1 MCLGYH
7 NAVSFE
13 PSRVS
18 MASTNAD
25 INLSNGHVTKTA
37 CDAAATGQ
45 YGVDYMD
52 AITLDQVMLSKHPE
66 ITHVN
71 AIKVDVETF
80 EVCCSYVHN
89 LMRFICSRIVVYA
102 HAMNML

>member
-1 MCLGYH
+1 MCVGYH

-18 MASTNAD
+18 MASTNSD
-25 INLSNGHVTKTA
+25 INLSNGHVTKSA
-37 CDAAATGQ
+37 CEAAATGQ

-52 AITLDQVMLSKHPE
+52 AVTLDQVMFSNHPE
-66 ITHVN
+66 ITHVH

-80 EVCCSYVHN
+80 EVLQVRPPRDA
-89 LMRFICSRIVVYA
+89 LP
-102 HAMNML
+102 LL